1 MRNGAGTYILPAGN
15 PVVTNTTVSS
25 TWANTT
31 LSDIGAALTQSL
43 SNDGQTPVVANLPM
57 ATFKHTNVAPGYAL
71 TDYARYD
78 QLQNSTPQWMGTA
91 TGTDA
96 IKATLTPAPTALT
109 EGMTLRFL
117 SAGANATTAVT
128 LQINALTA
136 VSVVKNGAAPLAV
149 GDIPANGIV
158 TVTYDGTNFQLVTV
172 INIAMLDA
180 RYGPLKINTLSANTT
195 LDATYQGSVN
205 NITAITTQT
214 LPALSTLTSGQ
225 TYVIDFESQVIN
237 APVACNSADTMTV
250 NGITG
255 IKSFPM
261 NPGSYLRCVGVGGTA
276 GAWICKYTPG
286 AEVFDNTAST
296 SDIVLHVGE
305 ACSYTFSTISQALHI
320 ATGTHQEYEIFIT
333 QEGAQTAT
341 AANPNLQ
348 PNNTTYASAFIVEVI
363 SVAGNGNNAV
373 SQQVSTSSLY
383 LGANSDTYYSVRSNV
398 VTGTYSKLADNSQWA
413 TVGGTVRTDISK
425 CLWNDTTTAWTSL
438 GTLTMNVAAS
448 WRTQVRRIA

>member
-15 PVVTNTTVSS
+15 PVVTNTTISS

-214 LPALSTLTSGQ
+214 LPALSTLASGQ

-237 APVACNSADTMTV
+237 ALVACNAADSMTV
-250 NGITG
+250 NGI
-255 IKSFPM
+255 SAQSQWPM
-261 NPGSYLRCVGVGGTA
+261 NPGSYLRCVGIGGTA
-276 GAWICKYTPG
+276 GAWVCKYVPA
-286 AEVFDNTAST
+286 AEGFDNSGST

-305 ACSYTFSTISQALHI
+305 KCRYAPASVGNLLLHI
-320 ATGTHQEYEIFIT
+320 ASGN
-333 QEGAQTAT
+333 AQRYRFLISST
-341 AANPNLQ
+341 AAGQAVHVLLAV
-348 PNNTTYASAFIVEVI
+348 NNTTY
-363 SVAGNGNNAV
+363 
-373 SQQVSTSSLY
+373 TSGVY
-383 LGANSDTYYSVRSNV
+383 GYSVLRVSSARAFNGTWDSGT
-398 VTGTYSKLADNSQWA
+398 TGIMLADSMLAQGLCDA
-413 TVGGTVRTDISK
+413 TVCTDTTAKTAISIESQADGTTGFMGITTTNSS
-425 CLWNDTTTAWTSL
+425 DTTTVWSSL
-438 GTLTMNVAAS
+438 GTILNCPSGSVTVE
-448 WRTQVRRIA
+448 RIQ

>member
-15 PVVTNTTVSS
+15 PVVTNTTISS

-180 RYGPLKINTLSANTT
+180 RYGPLKLNTLSAATT

-205 NITAITTQT
+205 NITAVNTQT
-214 LPALSTLTSGQ
+214 LPALSGLTSGQ

-237 APVACNSADTMTV
+237 APVACNAADTMTV

-255 IKSFPM
+255 ITSFPM
-261 NPGSYLRCVGVGGTA
+261 NPGSYLRVVGVGGAA
-276 GAWICKYTPG
+276 GAWVCKYIPA
-286 AEVFDNTAST
+286 AEVFLNNSAT
-296 SDIVLHVGE
+296 DITLHVGE
-305 ACSYTFSTISQALHI
+305 KCTYTQASITSQAFNI
-320 ATGTHQEYEIFIT
+320 ATGN
-333 QEGAQTAT
+333 AQRYKITAT
-341 AANPNLQ
+341 VIGTPTLSANAAALE
-348 PNNTTYASAFIVEVI
+348 PNNTTYSSAFATIVGAV
-363 SVAGNGNNAV
+363 SSGGAVAGGSGTQSYFNFSNYGTLYSSTMEVDTTVNAK
-373 SQQVSTSSLY
+373 SAFAQFRDSNSTTGY
-383 LGANSDTYYSVRSNV
+383 IGQIQSV
-398 VTGTYSKLADNSQWA
+398 
-413 TVGGTVRTDISK
+413 
-425 CLWNDTTTAWTSL
+425 WNDTTTAWTSL
-438 GTLTMNVAAS
+438 GQYSCGTANTYEFIVERLK
-448 WRTQVRRIA
+448 